1 MHKFGYIPDALDF
14 RDFNYGAVVDTTR
27 KLPKAVDLTNLMP
40 PVYHQG
46 NSSSCVAQSVAAA
59 MYYNFV
65 KNKVVPENLSRL
77 FIYYNTRAM
86 ENSIDLDQGCQIR
99 NAIKSVANIGAP
111 NEKLWPFIPI
121 RYKDKPVQKAYDQ
134 AKTNLVSSYSRV
146 NQNLYELKYCLASG
160 YPVVFGIAVYT
171 SFTFSTVEKTG
182 IVYLPKKGEK
192 LLGGHALCC
201 LPGTSILTEDGYKN
215 IEDVTTEDKVL
226 THKGQYKKVLNVMSR
241 DISENVIR
249 LKNRTGLDLVVTKEH
264 PIFTKKYSYQTKLT
278 QTEHTGFL
286 DKNINCVEADKLEKG
301 NLIYIPIN
309 KDELIYSNIK
319 YEKEFFELLG
329 MYIGDGNIALRY
341 SKNGNIKSAKLRF
354 SLGKN
359 YPDLIEKCTNLL
371 KKYSKNGIGIDNFKN
386 NINLVC
392 YDTKLAL
399 EIGNICGFAKKKKIP
414 KELLNAPL
422 YLQKEFIKGWYET
435 DGCDTKNGICISSVE
450 KSLIEGMQLILRRL
464 SLIYNTTKSPNKE
477 YTIRGR
483 SGISKGCYSV
493 FLTNFCINTFTQK
506 RSNHKSIYT
515 DNYLIFKNKDKI
527 EEFYS
532 GMVFNIEVEE
542 DNSYT
547 ANNIAVHNCLTG
559 YNDDTKRFSFR
570 NSYGTSWGNKGYGT
584 ISYDY
589 VTSQN
594 LADDF
599 WVIKNVL

>member
-46 NSSSCVAQSVAAA
+46 NSSSCVAQAVAAA

-65 KNKVVPENLSRL
+65 KNNVTPEALSRL

-111 NEKLWPFIPI
+111 NEKLWPFIPV
-121 RYKDKPVQKAYDQ
+121 RYKDKPVQKAYDH

-192 LLGGHALCC
+192 LLGGHA
-201 LPGTSILTEDGYKN
+201 I
-215 IEDVTTEDKVL
+215 V
-226 THKGQYKKVLNVMSR
+226 
-241 DISENVIR
+241 
-249 LKNRTGLDLVVTKEH
+249 
-264 PIFTKKYSYQTKLT
+264 
-278 QTEHTGFL
+278 
-286 DKNINCVEADKLEKG
+286 
-301 NLIYIPIN
+301 
-309 KDELIYSNIK
+309 
-319 YEKEFFELLG
+319 
-329 MYIGDGNIALRY
+329 
-341 SKNGNIKSAKLRF
+341 
-354 SLGKN
+354 
-359 YPDLIEKCTNLL
+359 
-371 KKYSKNGIGIDNFKN
+371 
-386 NINLVC
+386 
-392 YDTKLAL
+392 
-399 EIGNICGFAKKKKIP
+399 
-414 KELLNAPL
+414 
-422 YLQKEFIKGWYET
+422 
-435 DGCDTKNGICISSVE
+435 
-450 KSLIEGMQLILRRL
+450 
-464 SLIYNTTKSPNKE
+464 
-477 YTIRGR
+477 
-483 SGISKGCYSV
+483 
-493 FLTNFCINTFTQK
+493 
-506 RSNHKSIYT
+506 
-515 DNYLIFKNKDKI
+515 
-527 EEFYS
+527 
-532 GMVFNIEVEE
+532 
-542 DNSYT
+542 
-547 ANNIAVHNCLTG
+547 LTG
-559 YNDDTKRFSFR
+559 YNDDTKRFTFR